1 MKNTSC
7 YFRTEPEI
15 KNSNVN
21 VRRVDRIYVVL
32 ALVLVVLA
40 YFLGLF
46 VDTTGDA
53 GKYAAIARNI
63 IESGDFINLKIH
75 GEPYD
80 QKPQLLFWLAA
91 LGLKVGGLHNWS
103 FKLFPIL
110 YGFSGFWFTFKLGET
125 LYNKNTGKLA
135 ALMLATSWVF
145 FLFTMDVHT
154 DLVLQANVTWAI
166 WQLAVFLKTRRT
178 SSFIWAFVAI
188 GLAMVSKGPVGAA
201 VPAFALGAHLLLNK
215 QYKDLFHPRWILGV
229 LIALAIVSPALISL
243 YNQFGMSGLKFFFIE
258 NNVGRI
264 TGSYVGNNTDYF
276 FYLHTVLYL
285 VLPWTFLLLYGFY
298 REIGSYFRPSSTN
311 REYFTLGGIW
321 VFVLIAS
328 VARGKAP
335 HYIFMLIPMVLVVVA
350 RWINEAF
357 EAKAAKTLRRILK
370 AQTFI
375 PFLILAFLVLV
386 MGYLFPPS
394 KPIFWALPLGT
405 LALVLV
411 VLKFEKRP
419 QVKLFL
425 PSVLMMA
432 TLIVYLNGEALP
444 AAYSYQAST
453 RASRIFNR
461 EAQPGE
467 AMYNYLYHQ
476 FETYFYSNTKVKRIY
491 SVDDLQLDNEHAS
504 WVFTTEAGK
513 DSLLA
518 NYGWAVLNTYPLKH
532 KRMTSLTPRFLN
544 PATREQTLEPMY
556 LFKLQA
562 AGSGGALLKSVAKDE
577 KK

>member
-1 MKNTSC
+1 V
-7 YFRTEPEI
+7 I
-15 KNSNVN
+15 
-21 VRRVDRIYVVL
+21 VRRGSVFYVLFAIV
-32 ALVLVVLA
+32 LVLVA

-63 IESGDFINLKIH
+63 IESGDYINLKIH

-91 LGLKVGGLHNWS
+91 FGFKLGGLHNWS

-110 YGFSGFWFTFKLGET
+110 YGFSGFWFTYKLGET

-154 DLVLQANVTWAI
+154 DLVLQANVTLAI
-166 WQLAVFLKTRRT
+166 WQLAAYLKTRKT
-178 SSFIWAFVAI
+178 SQFIWAFVGV
-188 GLAMVSKGPVGAA
+188 GLAMMSKGPVGAA

-215 QYKDLFHPRWILGV
+215 QYKDLFHPRWIVGI
-229 LIALAIVSPALISL
+229 LIAMAIVSPALIGL
-243 YNQFGMSGLKFFFIE
+243 YNQFGMAGLKFFFIE

-264 TGSYVGNNTDYF
+264 TGSYVGHNTDYF

-298 REIGSYFRPSSTN
+298 REIGSYFRPSPTN

-321 VFVLIAS
+321 VFILIAS

-335 HYIFMLIPMVLVVVA
+335 HYIFMLIPMMLVVVA
-350 RWINEAF
+350 KWITKLLEQTSGQ
-357 EAKAAKTLRRILK
+357 TLRRILL
-370 AQTFI
+370 AQAFI
-375 PFLILAFLVLV
+375 PFLLAAFLLLV
-386 MGYLFPPS
+386 MGYLFPPANAV
-394 KPIFWALPLGT
+394 FWLLPLVG
-405 LALVLV
+405 LVLV
-411 VLKFEKRP
+411 VLLLKFEKRP

-432 TLIVYLNGEALP
+432 TLMIYLNGEALP
-444 AAYSYQAST
+444 MVYEYQAST
-453 RASRIFNR
+453 KASRIYNQ
-461 EAQPGE
+461 EALPE
-467 AMYNYLYHQ
+467 EPMYNYLYHQ
-476 FETYFYSNTKVKRIY
+476 FEPYFYSHTTVKRIY
-491 SVDDLQLDNEHAS
+491 SINELKLDPENAS

-513 DSLLA
+513 DTLLA
-518 NYGWAVLNTYPLKH
+518 NYGADVLKSYPLKH
-532 KRMTSLTPRFLN
+532 RRMTSLSPRFLN

-562 AGSGGALLKSVAKDE
+562 QPKSNAVIEAAADE
-577 KK
+577 KQK